1 MKDIRKHIRNII
13 LENIP
18 LDIDIGDVILT
29 GRFKNKRRIVRSIG
43 VDKLGQPT
51 INGRSILKFKIEKKL
66 PRNKWSAKSKKMNM
80 IDQPK
85 KIKTEKQLRRTI
97 REAIQHYLI
106 LENEEKEMID
116 KLNTMLDVYYEQE
129 NARNYIEDTDSDY
142 GVYEQAMELARSLD
156 LDKHPEL
163 KVWQA
168 ADDEDGEIIASG
180 MTQEEALNIKDWS
193 GEKVYTKGEL
203 AGPDSTTYIYYL
215 QFPGWENIIN
225 LKR

>member
-1 MKDIRKHIRNII
+1 MKDIRKHIRHII

-80 IDQPK
+80 INQPK

-97 REAIQHYLI
+97 RETIQHYLI

-129 NARNYIEDTDSDY
+129 
-142 GVYEQAMELARSLD
+142 
-156 LDKHPEL
+156 
-163 KVWQA
+163 
-168 ADDEDGEIIASG
+168 
-180 MTQEEALNIKDWS
+180 
-193 GEKVYTKGEL
+193 
-203 AGPDSTTYIYYL
+203 
-215 QFPGWENIIN
+215 
-225 LKR
+225 